1 MSYSSGRILLSSQR
15 EGQVSRFRAWVMVAV
30 PLAAIL
36 FQVYVPLFFQFLGFL
51 EMPLLVVVYFALM
64 RRSQIHGLLVGALV
78 GLAQDSLSKNPL
90 GMYGIVNTLV
100 GYFAASV
107 GIRFN
112 VDNGMI
118 RLLLAFFFFVFHQF
132 FYWVMARA
140 LLSQQLG
147 FDIQK
152 IALLGLLNAIVGV
165 SLFHFLDK
173 LRQSA

>member
-1 MSYSSGRILLSSQR
+1 MSYSGGRILLNSQG
-15 EGQVSRFRAWVMVAV
+15 ESQVSRFRVWVLLAV

-90 GMYGIVNTLV
+90 GMFGIVKTLV

-107 GIRFN
+107 GVRFD
-112 VDNGMI
+112 VDNGLI

-140 LLSQQLG
+140 LLSQQVAFEL
-147 FDIQK
+147 QK
-152 IALLGLLNAIVGV
+152 TLLVGLLNAIVGV

-173 LRQSA
+173 LRETA